1 MTDKLDAFSTNEAE
15 VLEYYH
21 LQGGFGK
28 LRLRLKFLRTWILH
42 SLAYSSPHSG
52 FAITM
57 QKIRG
62 VEIGD
67 NCHFCPYVLIDLV
80 YPHLIKIGDNVTIGS
95 NAMIF
100 AHSNPTA
107 NLFLKKEQYP
117 RTIAK
122 VNIKS
127 GAVLNPGCIITA
139 GVTIGENSIISVGSV
154 VTQSIPDHC
163 VVVGNPGRVVK
174 KIDVKH
180 D

>member
-1 MTDKLDAFSTNEAE
+1 MHDEKASDVNERE
-15 VLEYYH
+15 LMEYYGYKGS
-21 LQGGFGK
+21 LGK
-28 LRLRLKFLRTWILH
+28 IKIKHKILCSWILH